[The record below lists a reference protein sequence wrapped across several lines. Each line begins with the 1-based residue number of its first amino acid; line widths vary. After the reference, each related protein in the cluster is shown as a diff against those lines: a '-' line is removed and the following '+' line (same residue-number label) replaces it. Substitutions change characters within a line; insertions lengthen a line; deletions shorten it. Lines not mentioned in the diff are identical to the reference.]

1 MLWPNRPPIKGSSQ
15 AAPAGS
21 QGEGLSASSGGCRTP
36 ERRGVCAGTSPP
48 RGKRSAQQQQAAKG
62 PEIGVAWRLRHRT
75 GAQPAGQKHGARRL
89 RWAGLLKLQIP
100 VLTNLKH
107 SKTLHRIPPRKGY
120 VLSRNLLKSVVGA
133 TLLVASLWA
142 GAQPAELVQA
152 AEQGN
157 AKAQLKLGLIL
168 GRGLGVPQNDA
179 EAVKW
184 YRLAAEQGD
193 TDAQYLMGVMLEN
206 GQGVPQNEAEAV
218 KWYRLAAEQGMAE
231 AQGNLGLMLENGLG
245 VPQNDAEAVKWYR
258 LAAEQ
263 GDADAQYNLGLMLAK
278 GNGVAPDRKQAYF
291 WALLAAAQNQKY
303 KELRDLLAER
313 LKLTDRNALN
323 EMQKKAAAWKPK
335 PSRRQ

>member
-1 MLWPNRPPIKGSSQ
+1 MPQAPQEANAVRSS
-15 AAPAGS
+15 A
-21 QGEGLSASSGGCRTP
+21 
-36 ERRGVCAGTSPP
+36 
-48 RGKRSAQQQQAAKG
+48 AAKG
-62 PEIGVAWRLRHRT
+62 PVIGVAWRLRHRT

-89 RWAGLLKLQIP
+89 RWAGLLRLQIP
-100 VLTNLKH
+100 VLTHQKY
-107 SKTLHRIPPRKGY
+107 STRLHRIPARTGEILKKTM
-120 VLSRNLLKSVVGA
+120 LKSLVGT
-133 TLLVASLWA
+133 TLLLASLWA

-168 GRGLGVPQNDA
+168 GR
-179 EAVKW
+179 
-184 YRLAAEQGD
+184 
-193 TDAQYLMGVMLEN
+193 
-206 GQGVPQNEAEAV
+206 
-218 KWYRLAAEQGMAE
+218 
-231 AQGNLGLMLENGLG
+231 GLG